1 MSDQDQTSQNPFDR
15 LGVDPT
21 LSPEELTERL
31 RRLAERLPPDERKEI
46 RALWRKLTLKDS
58 ERIKWAFFAHPRGA
72 ETPADPL
79 DDLQRRVPPLVDRR
93 DPPEMQAS
101 VTDALLD
108 FGCPAQIPETLGPD
122 SGFADMASEANEAK
136 NQKPKSKNQKLKS

>member
-1 MSDQDQTSQNPFDR
+1 MSEQDERDQNPFDR

-31 RRLAERLPPDERKEI
+31 RRLAERLPPEEQTEI

-58 ERIKWAFFAHPRGA
+58 ERIKWAFFAHPRDE

-108 FGCPAQIPETLGPD
+108 FGCPSQVPETLRPEP
-122 SGFADMASEANEAK
+122 GFEEMAHEANSETS
-136 NQKPKSKNQKLKS
+136 NN